1 MSNMSNMSN
10 KYTMIDTDFSI
21 KNLYEIIDDYFD
33 SPYLEK
39 VQDNDSISM
48 YMCKISTLLAGSEQ
62 RYLIAICNRDK
73 NEIGKK
79 VPLSNINWKSFQ
91 TRTLVPNSSNYK
103 IIPHSY
109 SPKNNEKFNSILVN
123 LLKRYEDH
131 TEYFFE
137 DKNYNNCIVSL
148 LHKNKNLY
156 EYPDSGN
163 LPACLETFKTI
174 ILIL

>member
-1 MSNMSNMSN
+1 
-10 KYTMIDTDFSI
+10 MIDSDFSI

-33 SPYLEK
+33 SPQLEK
-39 VQDNDSISM
+39 VQDNQNISM
-48 YMCKISTLLAGSEQ
+48 YMCKIATLLAGAEQ
-62 RYLIAICNRDK
+62 RYLIAICNID
-73 NEIGKK
+73 NNPIGKK
-79 VPLSNINWKSFQ
+79 VLLSNINWKSFQ
-91 TRTLVPNSSNYK
+91 TRTLVPNDSNYK
-103 IIPHSY
+103 IISHSY
-109 SPKNNEKFNSILVN
+109 SPKNNERFNNIGVN

-137 DKNYNNCIVSL
+137 DQIYNKFIVSL

-156 EYPDSGN
+156 EYPESGN

>member
-1 MSNMSNMSN
+1 
-10 KYTMIDTDFSI
+10 MIDTDNFYT

-33 SPYLEK
+33 SPILEK
-39 VQDNDSISM
+39 IQDNQNISV
-48 YMCKISTLLAGSEQ
+48 YMCKISTLLASLEQ
-62 RYLIAICNRDK
+62 RYLIAITNKD
-73 NEIGKK
+73 NNSIGRRLS
-79 VPLSNINWKSFQ
+79 LSNINWKSFQ

-103 IIPHSY
+103 IISHSY
-109 SPKNNEKFNSILVN
+109 SPKNNDRFNSIFVN

-137 DKNYNNCIVSL
+137 DKNYNKFIVSL

-156 EYPDSGN
+156 EYPESGN

-174 ILIL
+174 ILINI